1 MKCKGS
7 KTIILVFFS
16 IRLWLEFLLSLCK
29 LLPYP
34 FVCCI
39 EILCIIPLF
48 IYHLFWC
55 GQQGCSVVGASHRRT
70 GRVVGLPQGDIHK
83 ILIYHKQQIVSYRIE
98 EAVSLNS
105 ANSGYL
111 VSASTWSKINF
122 LMHVIITIIQTRC
135 IYGNIMC
142 SRPIYWL
149 GCLKSH
155 FSMKK
160 IYLMKWLQ
168 NIAIIY

>member
-16 IRLWLEFLLSLCK
+16 IRLWLEFLLSLCR

-34 FVCCI
+34 SVCCI

-98 EAVSLNS
+98 EAVSLNYLPLKIGPDIDLVCPTNNFFTNIVIEPSRMGAIWRPCSIRGGRGKLLFAKLCTCPIFWHS
-105 ANSGYL
+105 AL
-111 VSASTWSKINF
+111 TK
-122 LMHVIITIIQTRC
+122 LHR
-135 IYGNIMC
+135 
-142 SRPIYWL
+142 
-149 GCLKSH
+149 
-155 FSMKK
+155 
-160 IYLMKWLQ
+160 
-168 NIAIIY
+168 